1 MLNNKKIFLPSFG
14 KHIAYSIDD
23 IIYLAADN
31 HYTNLYSANTKNEPI
46 SISLPLKQ
54 IEEITNNSNFF
65 RCNRSYIINLNYVTE
80 FNLRENKI
88 KLNNKFEIPL
98 SDKCKE
104 QFINKL
110 KNISK
115 IAFVNSERGG
125 GNTLIISNI
134 VYLFLHKIFPRTN
147 NRINEVYFR
156 YTHHFSISH
165 ICS

>member
-1 MLNNKKIFLPSFG
+1 MHNNKKIFLPSFG

-23 IIYLAADN
+23 IIYLVADN

-46 SISLPLKQ
+46 SISIPLKQ
-54 IEEITNNSNFF
+54 IEEISNNSNFF

-80 FNLRENKI
+80 FSLRENKI

-110 KNISK
+110 KKNSK
-115 IAFVNSERGG
+115 IAFVNGG
-125 GNTLIISNI
+125 GNTLIIRNI
-134 VYLFLHKIFPRTN
+134 VYSFLHKIFSRTN
-147 NRINEVYFR
+147 NRINEVYYR